1 MGQADALSGEAWL
14 KAHLWSVVGWEGQLI
29 GTRKKIYL
37 TPEGREELR
46 EELDELVNV
55 KRPALA
61 ERLRKAIA
69 QGDLSENADYKTAK
83 EEQSFLEGRI
93 QEIEAMLRNA
103 EIIKETQYSGEV
115 SLGSHV
121 TVVEEGLE
129 RPETFRIVGTAEA
142 DPIDGKVS
150 HESPLGRALLGREVG
165 DVIMV
170 EAPGG
175 EIAFR
180 ITQIS

>member
-1 MGQADALSGEAWL
+1 MNTQ
-14 KAHLWSVVGWEGQLI
+14 
-29 GTRKKIYL
+29 KKIYL
-37 TPEGREELR
+37 TPEGREGLR
-46 EELDELVNV
+46 EELDELVRV

-69 QGDLSENADYKTAK
+69 QGDLSENADYKAAK

-93 QEIEAMLRNA
+93 QEIEATLRSA
-103 EIIKETQYSGEV
+103 EIIKPTGNSEEV
-115 SLGSHV
+115 SLGSRV
-121 TVVEEGLE
+121 TVVEEGRE
-129 RPETFRIVGTAEA
+129 TPEEFRIVGTAEA

-150 HESPLGRALLGREVG
+150 HKSPMGKALLGREVG
-165 DVIMV
+165 DVVTV

-180 ITQIS
+180 ITNIE

>member
-1 MGQADALSGEAWL
+1 MSAQE
-14 KAHLWSVVGWEGQLI
+14 KV
-29 GTRKKIYL
+29 YL

-55 KRPALA
+55 RRPALA

-69 QGDLSENADYKTAK
+69 QGDLSENADYKAAK

-93 QEIEAMLRNA
+93 QKIEAMLRRA
-103 EIIKETQYSGEV
+103 EIIEETQSSEEV

-121 TVVEEGLE
+121 TVVEEG
-129 RPETFRIVGTAEA
+129 RQGPETFRIVGTAEA
-142 DPIDGKVS
+142 DPINGRVS
-150 HESPLGRALLGREVG
+150 HKSPMGKALLGRQIG
-165 DVIMV
+165 DVVTV

-175 EIAFR
+175 TIAFR
-180 ITQIS
+180 ITDIE

>member
-1 MGQADALSGEAWL
+1 MGA
-14 KAHLWSVVGWEGQLI
+14 
-29 GTRKKIYL
+29 RKKVYL

-46 EELDELVNV
+46 EELEELVSV

-69 QGDLSENADYKTAK
+69 QGDLSENADYHTAK

-93 QEIEAMLRNA
+93 QEIEATLRTA
-103 EIIKETQYSGEV
+103 EIIQETKRSNVV
-115 SLGSHV
+115 SLGSRV
-121 TVVEEGLE
+121 TVVEEGGQGA
-129 RPETFRIVGTAEA
+129 ETFRIVGVAET
-142 DPIDGKVS
+142 DPINGKVS
-150 HESPLGRALLGREVG
+150 YESPIGKALLGRQVQ
-165 DVIMV
+165 DVVTV

-180 ITQIS
+180 ITEIS

>member
-1 MGQADALSGEAWL
+1 MNSQE
-14 KAHLWSVVGWEGQLI
+14 KV
-29 GTRKKIYL
+29 YL

-46 EELDELVNV
+46 DELDELVNER
-55 KRPALA
+55 RPALA

-69 QGDLSENADYKTAK
+69 QGDLSENADYKAAK

-93 QEIEAMLRNA
+93 QQIEAMLRRA
-103 EIIKETQYSGEV
+103 EIIEETQSSEKV

-121 TVVEEGLE
+121 TVVEEG
-129 RPETFRIVGTAEA
+129 RQSPETFRIVGTAEA

-150 HESPLGRALLGREVG
+150 HKSPMGKALLGRQVG
-165 DVIMV
+165 DVV
-170 EAPGG
+170 TVAAPGG

-180 ITQIS
+180 ITNIE

>member
-1 MGQADALSGEAWL
+1 MNSQE
-14 KAHLWSVVGWEGQLI
+14 KV
-29 GTRKKIYL
+29 YL

-55 KRPALA
+55 RRPALA

-69 QGDLSENADYKTAK
+69 QGDLSENADYKAAK

-93 QEIEAMLRNA
+93 QQIEAMLRRA
-103 EIIKETQYSGEV
+103 EIIEETQSSEKV

-121 TVVEEGLE
+121 TVVEEG
-129 RPETFRIVGTAEA
+129 RQSPETFRIVGTAEA
-142 DPIDGKVS
+142 DPTDGKVS
-150 HESPLGRALLGREVG
+150 HKSPMGKALLGCQVG
-165 DVIMV
+165 DVV
-170 EAPGG
+170 TVAAPGG

-180 ITQIS
+180 ITNIE

>member
-1 MGQADALSGEAWL
+1 MSA
-14 KAHLWSVVGWEGQLI
+14 
-29 GTRKKIYL
+29 RKKVYL

-46 EELDELVNV
+46 QELDELVNV

-69 QGDLSENADYKTAK
+69 QGDLSENADYHTAK

-93 QEIEAMLRNA
+93 QEIEAILRRA
-103 EIIKETQYSGEV
+103 EVIKETRRSDVV
-115 SLGSHV
+115 SLGSRV
-121 TVVEEGLE
+121 TVVEDGMED
-129 RPETFRIVGTAEA
+129 PETFRIVGIAEA
-142 DPIDGKVS
+142 DPINGKVS
-150 HESPLGRALLGREVG
+150 HESPIGKALLGRRVQ
-165 DVIMV
+165 DVVTV

-180 ITQIS
+180 ITGIS